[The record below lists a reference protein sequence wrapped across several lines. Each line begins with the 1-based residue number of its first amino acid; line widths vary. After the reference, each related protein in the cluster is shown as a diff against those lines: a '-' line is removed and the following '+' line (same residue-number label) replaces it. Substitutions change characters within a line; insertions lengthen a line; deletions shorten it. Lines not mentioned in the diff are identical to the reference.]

1 MSTLPTVPNS
11 LPLTDEQA
19 KAITAS
25 ANLGTTVVT
34 EGSNLARY
42 MGRVLG
48 TAPQD
53 AVGLVIGDPLHFVRS
68 VIAGQYDV
76 LLDKIFS
83 KRNVK
88 ETQPVSPSVAIPLL
102 RAAYDENRPELQE
115 LWAALMASAMDPQRA
130 GRVRLSFIETLKHF
144 DPLDALVLK
153 TRHDHPGDIRPNS
166 IAGVANLIKERET
179 EVHISF
185 DQLQVLKCAACV
197 HQPTNFIITN
207 YGNSLIEV
215 CSP

>member
-53 AVGLVIGDPLHFVRS
+53 AVGLVIGDRRTPVRS
-68 VIAGQYDV
+68 LSYRRAVRRFARQDFQQEKRQRNSAGKPVGGDTLASGQRMM
-76 LLDKIFS
+76 KIGRSF
-83 KRNVK
+83 KNCG
-88 ETQPVSPSVAIPLL
+88 
-102 RAAYDENRPELQE
+102 
-115 LWAALMASAMDPQRA
+115 AALMASAMDPQRA

-153 TRHDHPGDIRPNS
+153 PVMIIQGIYDQTPLRVLRILLKSGRRKCTFRSTNS
-166 IAGVANLIKERET
+166 R
-179 EVHISF
+179 F
-185 DQLQVLKCAACV
+185 
-197 HQPTNFIITN
+197 
-207 YGNSLIEV
+207 
-215 CSP
+215 